1 MTILEV
7 SAQEYKNAI
16 EHHQHIFNTAAFCEI
31 NRHKADAVRYLLFA
45 DGGKTRFGMVLGERG
60 GKLLTPFSAP
70 FGGFSANKQ
79 QRLDIIEEAVKALAE
94 YAKSVG
100 KPIYIVLPPAFYAP
114 TLINSCVNILSR
126 HAKLE
131 YIDLNFFFPLDKF
144 KGYEEGLEKS
154 ARKNLKRGM
163 SAGFEFVAIQR
174 DDTEGLRRTYSVIKA
189 NREEHDYR
197 LSMTLDDV
205 EKTVRTVPADFFLL
219 QYEGKDVAAAQ
230 IFHVAEGIAQVIYWG
245 DLRAYSH
252 LRPMNY
258 FAYRLFMHYQ
268 REGLRILDIGPSTMD
283 GTPNYGLC
291 DFKTAIGCEI
301 TPKFAFMIK
310 GEEKQEEDN

>member
-1 MTILEV
+1 
-7 SAQEYKNAI
+7 
-16 EHHQHIFNTAAFCEI
+16 
-31 NRHKADAVRYLLFA
+31 
-45 DGGKTRFGMVLGERG
+45 
-60 GKLLTPFSAP
+60 
-70 FGGFSANKQ
+70 
-79 QRLDIIEEAVKALAE
+79 
-94 YAKSVG
+94 
-100 KPIYIVLPPAFYAP
+100 
-114 TLINSCVNILSR
+114 
-126 HAKLE
+126 
-131 YIDLNFFFPLDKF
+131 
-144 KGYEEGLEKS
+144 
-154 ARKNLKRGM
+154 
-163 SAGFEFVAIQR
+163 
-174 DDTEGLRRTYSVIKA
+174 
-189 NREEHDYR
+189 
-197 LSMTLDDV
+197 MTLDDV

-219 QYEGKDVAAAQ
+219 QYERKDVAAAQ

-301 TPKFAFMIK
+301 TPKFAFMIT